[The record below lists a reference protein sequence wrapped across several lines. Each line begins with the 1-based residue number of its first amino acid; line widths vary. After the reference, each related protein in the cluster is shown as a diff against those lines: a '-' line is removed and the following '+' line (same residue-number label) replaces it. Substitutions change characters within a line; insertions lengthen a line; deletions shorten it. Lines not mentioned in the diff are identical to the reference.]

1 MKKLYQITDLE
12 GHVVEPS
19 ALLEDICRM
28 YKKKPHQVRAAI
40 AGVYALDGKYL
51 VEAVDTPISK
61 TRDTKLLINWELTRK
76 EILKRGRRK

>member
-28 YKKKPHQVRAAI
+28 CKKKPHQVRAAI
-40 AGVYALDGKYL
+40 AGVYALDGKSL

>member
-12 GHVVEPS
+12 GNIVEPS
-19 ALLEDICRM
+19 VLVEDICRM
-28 YKKKPHQVRAAI
+28 YGKKPHQVRAAI